1 MEEPLHLTIRCPN
14 CGARALLLDP
24 ATGEVVCQRCGAVVR
39 ERIADESGGE
49 KRAGDPGERAGRDH
63 RGPPITLTRHDMG
76 LSTVIAE
83 EDRDA
88 SGAALGPE
96 VRSLVHRL
104 RLWDGRA
111 QRESAGGDLMS
122 ALDLLDI
129 ISGKLGLPRAAA
141 ERAAMMYRRAR
152 EMGLLRGRASNPL
165 VAASVLAATRE
176 LGIPRRIV
184 DVAAAAGLRKHD
196 VYRAYRLLR
205 DAGIAR
211 VAATQAPEAFVA
223 RAASA
228 AGLPEAVAR
237 RALGMIRE
245 ARASRPG
252 AIAGRDPVGLAGAA
266 VYAAAKLTG
275 AGDRLTQRDVALAL
289 GVTEATI
296 RKGVHGLGY
305 RFDREARAW
314 VKVAEV
320 GAQEWRPPPAPDA
333 TARDSNAGIAR
344 VPVQEVPPKIGQA
357 HARFQR
363 GDRARARPRKF
374 HDNRHLMG
382 AFRVVSEQRRGPF
395 PGVIAPAAVA
405 PQIAEAHQAPH
416 RVAIEMP
423 GELPAAP

>member
-1 MEEPLHLTIRCPN
+1 VEEPLHLTIRCPN

-39 ERIADESGGE
+39 ERIVDESGGE
-49 KRAGDPGERAGRDH
+49 RRAGDPGERAGRDH

-104 RLWDGRA
+104 RLWDGRH
-111 QRESAGGDLMS
+111 ESWERDLIR
-122 ALDLLDI
+122 ALDMI
-129 ISGKLGLPRAAA
+129 ATISAKLGLPQAAV
-141 ERAAMMYRRAR
+141 ERAALIYRRAR

-305 RFDREARAW
+305 RFDREAC
-314 VKVAEV
+314 
-320 GAQEWRPPPAPDA
+320 AQEWRPPPAPDA

-344 VPVQEVPPKIGQA
+344 VPVQGVPPKIGQA

-416 RVAIEMP
+416 RVAIDMP

>member
-39 ERIADESGGE
+39 ERIVDESGGE

-104 RLWDGRA
+104 RLWDGRH
-111 QRESAGGDLMS
+111 ESWERDLIR
-122 ALDLLDI
+122 ALDMI
-129 ISGKLGLPRAAA
+129 ATISAKLGLPQAAV
-141 ERAAMMYRRAR
+141 ERAALIYRRAR
-152 EMGLLRGRASNPL
+152 EMDLLRGYSIPPFA
-165 VAASVLAATRE
+165 AASVLAATRE